1 MPGRARWLTA
11 IFLTLTASAIG
22 WEIVAAF
29 DGSADTWPWTQLIV
43 RYVPEPVT
51 NLAID
56 VLLAWLPAH
65 FLTNY
70 ADARK
75 AAAMAQPQLVP
86 VTPTQTK
93 HPVRAV
99 LRTVAAGAVAALP
112 LIPLALAGVH
122 LDGTAVGVEII
133 AVSGGITRLLAM
145 PAVNGWLQQYVPFL
159 AASPAKP

>member
-1 MPGRARWLTA
+1 VSSRAKWLTA
-11 IFLTLTASAIG
+11 IFLTLTAGAVG
-22 WEIVAAF
+22 WEIVAVF

-43 RYVPEPVT
+43 QYVPEPVT

-56 VLLAWLPAH
+56 VPLAWLPAH

-75 AAAMAQPQLVP
+75 AAAMAQPLP

-99 LRTVAAGAVAALP
+99 LRTVAAGIVAALP
-112 LIPLALAGVH
+112 LIPLAVAGLH
-122 LDGTAVGVEII
+122 LDSTAVGAEII
-133 AVSGGITRLLAM
+133 LVGGLITRVLAY
-145 PAVNGWLQQYVPFL
+145 PAVNGWLQTYVPFL
-159 AASPAKP
+159 AASPATP